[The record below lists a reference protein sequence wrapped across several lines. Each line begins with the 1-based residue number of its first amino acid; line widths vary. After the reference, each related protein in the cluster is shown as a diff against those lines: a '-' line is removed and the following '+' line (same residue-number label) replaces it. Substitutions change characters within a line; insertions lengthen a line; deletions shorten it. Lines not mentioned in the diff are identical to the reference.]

1 MGLFLFFFFEFDE
14 MEGAHRY
21 RRLSLLEQKSAV
33 EKSRNT
39 LAGLTLDAVLSGTGT
54 GMGTKQQRHHHHSHH
69 QSRALLEIIREEA
82 PHKDKKSWK
91 NFRDKLRLKRAGAAW
106 MSTIHTPASDISIP
120 NNRSQLNRRSSFNRP
135 EESFEPIPI
144 SDHPVPISHPQLTRR
159 SSTRFGI
166 SLSEHDDHTDI
177 GMPGDGPPMRS
188 FRPQMSRHN
197 LTRFPGSNEDDYSPS
212 EGRRLGETLTEKRV
226 MSAREAVL
234 AQEAAE
240 AEAAATEKEEE
251 EVEPVRMSLMDLLA
265 ENDRE
270 MGLKGLRYAM
280 GDSDEEEEEEVYYD
294 DVVEEDG
301 RGIEHTWCVCM
312 VRHKDAAFIP
322 CGHIFCRLCSR
333 ELWVERG
340 NCPLCNGFI
349 LEILDIF

>member
-1 MGLFLFFFFEFDE
+1 

-33 EKSRNT
+33 DKSRNT

-69 QSRALLEIIREEA
+69 QSRALLDIIRDEA
-82 PHKDKKSWK
+82 PHMDKKSWK

-106 MSTIHTPASDISIP
+106 MSTIDTPTSDISIP

-135 EESFEPIPI
+135 EESLEPIPI
-144 SDHPVPISHPQLTRR
+144 SDPRAPTSRPQFTRR

-166 SLSEHDDHTDI
+166 SLSEHDDHANI
-177 GMPGDGPPMRS
+177 GMPCDGSPRRS
-188 FRPQMSRHN
+188 FRPQISRHN
-197 LTRFPGSNEDDYSPS
+197 STRFPGSNEDDDSHS
-212 EGRRLGETLTEKRV
+212 EKRRSGEALREKLV
-226 MSAREAVL
+226 MSAREAVA

-251 EVEPVRMSLMDLLA
+251 EADLVRMSLMDLLE

-270 MGLKGLRYAM
+270 MGLTGSRYAM
-280 GDSDEEEEEEVYYD
+280 GDSDDDDEYYD
-294 DVVEEDG
+294 DAVEEDSG
-301 RGIEHTWCVCM
+301 GIEYTCCVCM
-312 VRHKDAAFIP
+312 VRHKGAAFIP
-322 CGHIFCRLCSR
+322 CGHTFCRLCSR
-333 ELWVERG
+333 ALWVQRG
-340 NCPLCNGFI
+340 NCPLGNGFI